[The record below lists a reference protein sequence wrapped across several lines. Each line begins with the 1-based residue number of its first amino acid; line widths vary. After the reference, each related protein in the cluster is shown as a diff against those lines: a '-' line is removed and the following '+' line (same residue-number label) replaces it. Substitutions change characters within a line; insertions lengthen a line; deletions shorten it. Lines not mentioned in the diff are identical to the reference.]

1 MLTSKTG
8 ILIMALL
15 WLVMCLRFWRL
26 AGPSNPGQRHLIAL
40 AGGLGAGLI
49 YFLGT
54 LVSGLLQRPSSAA
67 SDAPAEPTRLEDI
80 RIAPGRAD
88 AP

>member
-1 MLTSKTG
+1 MLTGKTG

-15 WLVMCLRFWRL
+15 WLSMCLRFWRL

-54 LVSGLLQRPSSAA
+54 LVSALLQRPGAQDSPL
-67 SDAPAEPTRLEDI
+67 PAEPARMEDI
-80 RIAPGRAD
+80 RIAPTRNGD
-88 AP
+88 P